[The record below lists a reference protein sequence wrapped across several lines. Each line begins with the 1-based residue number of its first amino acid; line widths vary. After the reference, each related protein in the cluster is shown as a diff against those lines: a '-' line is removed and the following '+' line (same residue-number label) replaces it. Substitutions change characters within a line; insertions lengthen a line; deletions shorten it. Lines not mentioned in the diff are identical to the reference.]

1 MVVVRG
7 DVRDFFGEKKSGP
20 GRPIF
25 EREGTDITRQRVVI
39 TGVGAITPL
48 GLSVADFWGSLKA
61 GKSGVGPITRFDTSE
76 FDVHIGAEVKGFDPL
91 DFMDRKEGRR
101 ADRYTQ
107 FAIASCRQ
115 AITDA
120 DLDLETVDKERC
132 GVYVGSGIGGME
144 TYDTEF
150 RTLVNKG
157 PKRVSPLFVPMM
169 IANMAAGQVSM
180 ILGFQGPN
188 MTTVTACSS
197 ANNAIGEAFHAI
209 REGKADVMMTGGAEA
224 AFVPIAIA
232 GFGNMKAL
240 CEAFQDEP
248 ERASRPFDSQR
259 AGFVMGE
266 GGAMLVLESLE
277 HALARGARI
286 YAEVI
291 GYGTSADAHHM
302 TAPPEDG
309 KGGAHAMRRAIRDAA
324 IDPSEI
330 DYINAHGTSTPLG
343 DVAETSAIKA
353 VFGEHA
359 RKLAV
364 SSTKSMHG
372 HLLGAAGAVE
382 MIASVMA
389 IQEQTLPP
397 TINQEFPDPE
407 CDLDYVPNKA
417 RQARVDTALSNSFG
431 FGGQNATVVVRRYG

>member
-1 MVVVRG
+1 MKR
-7 DVRDFFGEKKSGP
+7 R
-20 GRPIF
+20 I
-25 EREGTDITRQRVVI
+25 VI
-39 TGVGAITPL
+39 TGLGAITPL
-48 GLSVADFWGSLKA
+48 GLNVGEFWDGLKA
-61 GKSGVGPITRFDTSE
+61 GQSGVAKITRFDTSE

-91 DFMDRKEGRR
+91 QFMDRKEARR

-107 FAIASCRQ
+107 YAIAATRQ
-115 AITDA
+115 AVKDA
-120 DLDLETVDKERC
+120 GLDLESLDSDRC
-132 GVYVGSGIGGME
+132 GVYLGSGIGGME

-150 RTLVNKG
+150 RTLVGKG
-157 PKRVSPLFVPMM
+157 PKRVSPLFIPMM
-169 IANMAAGQVSM
+169 IANMAAGQISM
-180 ILGFQGPN
+180 ILGFRGPN

-197 ANNAIGEAFHAI
+197 ANNAIGEAYHAI
-209 REGKADVMMTGGAEA
+209 REGKADVMMTGGSEA
-224 AFVPIAIA
+224 AFVPVAIA
-232 GFGNMKAL
+232 GFANMKAL

-248 ERASRPFDSQR
+248 HRASRPFDAER

-266 GGAMLVLESLE
+266 GSGMLVLESLE

-302 TAPPEDG
+302 TAPPENG
-309 KGGAHAMRRAIRDAA
+309 EGGAHAMRRAITDAG

-343 DVAETSAIKA
+343 DVAETRAIKSI
-353 VFGEHA
+353 FGDHA

-382 MIASVMA
+382 LIASLMA
-389 IQEQTLPP
+389 IQDAVLPP
-397 TINQEFPDPE
+397 TINQETGDPN
-407 CDLDYVPNKA
+407 CDLDYVPN
-417 RQARVDTALSNSFG
+417 QARPAQTETALSNSFG
-431 FGGQNATVVVRRYG
+431 FGGQNATVIVRRFHG